1 VPTRAAPAVAV
12 EYSLDGE
19 GLIGLDPWP
28 LGVTR
33 LDGFVLGFE
42 ASGYPERPTPVV
54 TAFRVLPHAEAA
66 PSPTA

>member
-1 VPTRAAPAVAV
+1 MAAPVTRDQELELTIDSLAFGGNGVA
-12 EYSLDGE
+12 
-19 GLIGLDPWP
+19 
-28 LGVTR
+28 R